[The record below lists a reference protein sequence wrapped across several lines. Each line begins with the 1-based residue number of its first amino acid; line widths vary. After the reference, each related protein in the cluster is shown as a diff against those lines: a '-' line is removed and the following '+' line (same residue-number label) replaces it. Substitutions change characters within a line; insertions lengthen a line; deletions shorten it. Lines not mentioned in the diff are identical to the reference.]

1 MADKVIGFA
10 VRGVAAGIGLAS
22 ESIHHHKEKKR
33 ERKLA
38 ESGANAQG
46 NSSSASLPNICDPD
60 DEGPREEGDEE
71 QWQLD
76 EAQDDIAP
84 QPPQVQ
90 EKKKTTRNLVVI
102 VEEFICKYPPPQYG
116 DLAAV
121 PRLLALPVI
130 LPQRRP
136 KGRSRG
142 FIRAYAP
149 VLADCGIDQAM
160 FLDFLE
166 TFNQATEASPW
177 INAINLAGIAGF
189 FVSPAISIAITVAI
203 QIAMKVATEVDS
215 RRRFESSSK
224 ILLYHRHAN
233 KSCTEQTPSLTALMT
248 NSSVLGASS
257 VSC

>member
-1 MADKVIGFA
+1 MADKIIGFA
-10 VRGVAAGIGLAS
+10 VKGVAAGIGLAS
-22 ESIHHHKEKKR
+22 EGIHHHNEKKR
-33 ERKLA
+33 EKKLA
-38 ESGANAQG
+38 ESGENPKENS
-46 NSSSASLPNICDPD
+46 NSSAGLPNIRVPG
-60 DEGPREEGDEE
+60 DEAPREEGDEE

-76 EAQDDIAP
+76 EAQDEIVSQKVQD
-84 QPPQVQ
+84 Q
-90 EKKKTTRNLVVI
+90 EKKKSTQNLIVI
-102 VEEFICKYPPPQYG
+102 VEDFICKYPPPQFG

-121 PRLLALPVI
+121 PRLLTLPVI

-189 FVSPAISIAITVAI
+189 FVSPGISLAITVAI
-203 QIAMKVATEVDS
+203 QIAMKVAREVDG
-215 RRRFESSSK
+215 RRRFD
-224 ILLYHRHAN
+224 
-233 KSCTEQTPSLTALMT
+233 
-248 NSSVLGASS
+248 
-257 VSC
+257 

>member
-1 MADKVIGFA
+1 MANKIVGFA
-10 VRGVAAGIGLAS
+10 VKGVAAGIGLAS

-33 ERKLA
+33 EKNLA
-38 ESGANAQG
+38 ESDASARG
-46 NSSSASLPNICDPD
+46 NSSSASLPNTHEPV
-60 DEGPREEGDEE
+60 DEIPREEDDEE

-76 EAQDDIAP
+76 EAQEEIVP
-84 QPPQVQ
+84 QTSQVH
-90 EKKKTTRNLVVI
+90 EKKKSTRNLTVI
-102 VEEFICKYPPPQYG
+102 VEEFVCKYPPPQYG
-116 DLAAV
+116 YPAAI

-189 FVSPAISIAITVAI
+189 FVSPGISIAITVAI

-215 RRRFESSSK
+215 RRRFD
-224 ILLYHRHAN
+224 
-233 KSCTEQTPSLTALMT
+233 
-248 NSSVLGASS
+248 
-257 VSC
+257 

>member
-1 MADKVIGFA
+1 MANTIIGFA
-10 VRGVAAGIGLAS
+10 VKGVAAGIGLAS

-33 ERKLA
+33 EKKLA
-38 ESGANAQG
+38 ESDANPREN
-46 NSSSASLPNICDPD
+46 NSAASLPNIRDQG
-60 DEGPREEGDEE
+60 DETPREEGDEE

-76 EAQDDIAP
+76 EAQEEIVP
-84 QPPQVQ
+84 QTSQGQ
-90 EKKKTTRNLVVI
+90 EKKKSTRNLTVI
-102 VEEFICKYPPPQYG
+102 VEEFVCKYPPPHYG
-116 DLAAV
+116 YPVAV

-189 FVSPAISIAITVAI
+189 FVSPGISLAITVAI
-203 QIAMKVATEVDS
+203 QIAMKVATDVDS
-215 RRRFESSSK
+215 RRRSD
-224 ILLYHRHAN
+224 
-233 KSCTEQTPSLTALMT
+233 
-248 NSSVLGASS
+248 
-257 VSC
+257 